1 MGQQEEYNDAK
12 LTLIEALTGREIT
25 LCEYRTEELWV
36 TVWARLKNGELTVE
50 GQDLGDAPKK
60 WFGDDEYEYFYFFD
74 QANTDKL
81 LKLLGQDQ
89 KDPFE
94 CMKQHFSGL
103 TACRDL
109 RSFCEENGIE
119 YRFDCYY

>member
-1 MGQQEEYNDAK
+1 MGHQEEYDDAK
-12 LTLIEALTGREIT
+12 MALIEALTGREIT

-60 WFGDDEYEYFYFFD
+60 WLVDDEYEYFYFFD
-74 QANTDKL
+74 RTNTDKL

-89 KDPFE
+89 KDHLE
-94 CMKQHFSGL
+94 CIKRHFSGL

-109 RSFCEENGIE
+109 RSFCEKNGIE